1 MPHGN
6 RPQVHTDRPA
16 DRAARYQPEVGAVKQ
31 MNIKRETGKVT
42 RSQKDQLKALEIAEG
57 SLEEVAER
65 YE

>member
-1 MPHGN
+1 
-6 RPQVHTDRPA
+6 
-16 DRAARYQPEVGAVKQ
+16 

-42 RSQKDQLKALEIAEG
+42 RAQKDQLKALEIAEG